1 MGDGERGLE
10 AWVAQLRVAATTA
23 RVVVVPSA
31 PFPRTRVLGLLGE
44 GPMGDLHVLEQPPT
58 SWDTLVR
65 ESRAVFVPNAGLN
78 AVAGIATLL
87 AMEPAVGAALRGLI
101 EGRPV
106 LVGSDEIDFLT
117 LHAAHLARPFVQGVR
132 GHASAARSMGARLL
146 EAAALGQELVRM
158 ARNEADFAPAQQPS
172 RGRTVL
178 TKEDVEMLIRAGQQ
192 VIEVP
197 AGSIV
202 TSLAR
207 EVASHAG
214 VEIMVR

>member
-10 AWVAQLRVAATTA
+10 AWVAHVRVAAITA
-23 RVVVVPSA
+23 RVVVVPSTA
-31 PFPRTRVLGLLGE
+31 FPRARVLGLLGD
-44 GPMGDLHVLEQPPT
+44 GPVGDLHVLEQPPS
-58 SWDTLVR
+58 SWDGLVR
-65 ESRAVFVPNAGLN
+65 ESRAVFLPNAGLN
-78 AVAGIATLL
+78 AVAGIALLL

-106 LVGSDEIDFLT
+106 LVGSDEVDFLT

-132 GHASAARSMGARLL
+132 AHASAAQSMGARLL
-146 EAAALGQELVRM
+146 EAAALGQELVRF
-158 ARNEADFAPAQQPS
+158 ARDEADFAPSNQSA

-178 TKEDVEMLIRAGQQ
+178 TKEDVEMLIRSGQH

-197 AGSIV
+197 SGSIV

-214 VEIMVR
+214 VEIMIR